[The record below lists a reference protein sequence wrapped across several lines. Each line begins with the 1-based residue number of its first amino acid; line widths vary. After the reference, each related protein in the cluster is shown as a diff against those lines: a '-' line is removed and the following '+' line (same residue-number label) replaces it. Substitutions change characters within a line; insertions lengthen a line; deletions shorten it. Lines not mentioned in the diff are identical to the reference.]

1 MILVIDVGN
10 TNIVIG
16 AFEGDKL
23 VKTFRISTVYERSS
37 DEVGILLT
45 QLLEYYRLDIADIND
60 VIISS
65 VVPQVMFSLERAVR
79 KYLNADP
86 IVVNSEINTGIE
98 ILYDNPAEVG
108 ADRIV
113 NAVAVTKKYPGKAIV
128 IDFGTAT
135 TFCAIG
141 EQNKYLGGIICPG
154 IKISL
159 DALISKTAK
168 LPKIELIK
176 PDKVIGKNTVTSMQS
191 GMIYGYAGQIE
202 YIVSKMKEEMGG
214 GDIRVIATGGMSTL
228 IATTTDS
235 IDILEPNLTVYGLK
249 FLYDMN
255 KK

>member
-16 AFEGDKL
+16 AYEGEKL
-23 VKTFRISTVYERSS
+23 VRTFRISTMYERSS

-45 QLLEYYRLDIADIND
+45 QLLQYYKLDIEKIED

-65 VVPQVMFSLERAVR
+65 VVPQVMFSLERAVN
-79 KYLNADP
+79 KYLNSKP
-86 IVVNSEINTGIE
+86 LIVNSKINTGLKIM
-98 ILYDNPAEVG
+98 YDNPAEVG

-113 NAVAVTKKYPGKAIV
+113 NAVAVTKKYPGKAII

-141 EQNKYLGGIICPG
+141 EENAYLGGIICPG

-168 LPKIELIK
+168 LPKIELVK
-176 PDKVIGKNTVTSMQS
+176 PEKIIGTHTVSSMQS
-191 GMIYGYAGQIE
+191 GMVYGYAGQIE
-202 YIVSKMKEEMGG
+202 HIVAKMKEEMCG
-214 GDIRVIATGGMSTL
+214 GDIRVIATGGMASL
-228 IATTTDS
+228 IARATDA

-249 FLYDMN
+249 ILYDMN
-255 KK
+255 K

>member
-16 AFEGDKL
+16 AFEGDEI

-37 DEVGILLT
+37 DEMGMLLS
-45 QLLEYYRLDIADIND
+45 QLITFNGLDASKIDD

-65 VVPQVMFSLERAVR
+65 VVPQIMFSLERAVK
-79 KYLNADP
+79 KYLGSEP
-86 IVVNSEINTGIE
+86 MIVTSDINTGIE
-98 ILYDNPAEVG
+98 IMYDNPREVG

-113 NAVAVTKKYPGKAIV
+113 NAVAVDKLYPGRAII

-135 TFCAIG
+135 TFCALD
-141 EQNKYLGGIICPG
+141 NKKYLGGVICPG

-176 PDKVIGKNTVTSMQS
+176 PDKAIGKNTVSSMQS

-202 YIVSKMKEEMGG
+202 YIVSKMKEEMGNSD
-214 GDIRVIATGGMSTL
+214 DIRVIATGGMSSL
-228 IATTTDS
+228 IALATDS
-235 IDILEPNLTVYGLK
+235 IDILEPNLTIHGLK

-255 KK
+255 K

>member
-1 MILVIDVGN
+1 MVLVIDVGN
-10 TNIVIG
+10 TNIVVG
-16 AFEGDKL
+16 AYEGDKL
-23 VKTFRISTVYERSS
+23 VKTFRISTMYERSS

-45 QLLEYYRLDIADIND
+45 QLLQYYELDILKIED

-65 VVPQVMFSLERAVR
+65 VVPQVMFSLERAVK
-79 KYLNADP
+79 KYLNSEP
-86 IVVNSEINTGIE
+86 LVVNSKLKTGLKIA
-98 ILYDNPAEVG
+98 YDNPAEVG

-113 NAVAVTKKYPGKAIV
+113 NAVAVMKKYPGKAIV

-141 EQNKYLGGIICPG
+141 EEKTYLGGVICPG

-168 LPKIELIK
+168 LPKIELVK
-176 PDKVIGKNTVTSMQS
+176 PEKIIGTNTISSMQS

-202 YIVSKMKEEMGG
+202 YIVTKMKEEMGE
-214 GDIRVIATGGMSTL
+214 GDIRVIATGGMASL
-228 IATTTDS
+228 IALATDA

-249 FLYDMN
+249 VIYDMN
-255 KK
+255 K